1 MSENKKRRP
10 ILYNGQV
17 YGEPVSKG
25 GGGGP
30 KAMPY
35 TYEQARDFVL
45 NDIHET
51 REVLRKMPDSARLPN
66 EIILSLTLQPEFSAK
81 SYYPETL
88 FDLGYEKFGLTEIGS
103 RVWKNKDYKSNEKEI
118 IEVESEEYVAP
129 TFSKMFFVRATEKSL
144 TKFENQLKKSTST
157 LTKSFQTDIRKIS
170 SLGILPTSEQILG
183 LSDDWQQGRLEAVLH
198 PFGIDKGKSLEHFLN
213 HISEAGA
220 NTDDVRFKQYRSGVS
235 FISFNGDKNILDSLT
250 GYNPLRTIHP
260 LKMRDLPEIARGT
273 SINGGPNIPKFTIK
287 SKTVVGVLD
296 GGLDDNNPYTK
307 NYSESEFSVTGS
319 PIAELIEHGTQ
330 VTGAVL
336 YGPLNN
342 YSTGDTLPEP
352 FVSVKTFG
360 VLSSN
365 STDPELYDAIDA
377 IEKIIPNNK
386 DIKVYNL
393 SLGPRG
399 PILDDTISRF
409 TYSFDL
415 LSIDHEVLFCVAV
428 GNDGHLK
435 GYERI
440 QSPSDAVNC
449 LAVGAYTNR
458 KGNSIRAP
466 YSSIGPGREGSKMKP
481 DIMAFGGCD
490 QHPIH
495 LVSQKLGNK
504 VWSQGTSFASPIA
517 ASLAGR
523 LVGESNNTIDTLT
536 AKALMIHSA
545 RDNSLNGS
553 HCLEMGHGIVP
564 DEMENIISCNEKS
577 YTLIYRGELDPAKYA
592 EFLIPWDE
600 NITKGKANFKWT
612 VAVLTDIDQLS
623 TDDYT
628 TSSVEIAFYPN
639 RNKYVFKNNTGID
652 LEGDAKKS
660 EVVDISKNPE
670 RMEYLLLNGWEQS
683 NFPQTDSAKPQ
694 FRTELELKE
703 DLKWDSLDAREV
715 TKLSKSIDEPVFHIH
730 ALGRGNRNGVK
741 KVKFALIL
749 TVTTPKTEID
759 LYANILNKYSALIPL
774 QIDIKAQSEIV
785 IKTKSND

>member
-1 MSENKKRRP
+1 MSENSKRRP
-10 ILYNGQV
+10 ILYNGQI
-17 YGEPVSKG
+17 YGEPVSKSG
-25 GGGGP
+25 GGGQ

-35 TYEQARDFVL
+35 TYEEARDFVL
-45 NDIHET
+45 NDINET
-51 REVLRKMPDSARLPN
+51 REVLRKMPQSARLPN

-88 FDLGYEKFGLTEIGS
+88 FDLGSEKFGFTEIGS
-103 RVWKNKDYKSNEKEI
+103 RVWKNKKNESNEKEI
-118 IEVESEEYVAP
+118 LNVDPS
-129 TFSKMFFVRATEKSL
+129 FSKMFFVRATEKSL
-144 TKFENQLKKSTST
+144 VQFENQLKKSAST
-157 LTKSFQTDIRKIS
+157 LTKSFQTDVRKIS
-170 SLGILPTSEQILG
+170 SFGILSTSEQILG
-183 LSDDWQQGRLEAVLH
+183 LPDDWQEGRLEAVLH
-198 PFGIDKGKSLEHFLN
+198 PFGLDREKTLEHFLN
-213 HISEAGA
+213 HISKVGVNAE
-220 NTDDVRFKQYRSGVS
+220 DVRFKQYRSGVS
-235 FISFNGDKNILDSLT
+235 FISFNGNKSILDSLN

-260 LKMRDLPEIARGT
+260 LKMRELPTISRGT
-273 SINGGPNIPKFTIK
+273 NISGGPNIPKFTK
-287 SKTVVGVLD
+287 KPKTVVGVLD

-307 NYSESEFSVTGS
+307 NYSESEFSVTGNAV
-319 PIAELIEHGTQ
+319 PELIEHGTQ

-336 YGPLNN
+336 YGPLNDFT
-342 YSTGDTLPEP
+342 TGDTLPEP

-377 IEKIIPNNK
+377 IEKIIPENK
-386 DIKVYNL
+386 HIKVYNL

-399 PILDDTISRF
+399 PILDDSISRF
-409 TYSFDL
+409 TYSCDL

-428 GNDGHLK
+428 GNDGNLK

-449 LAVGAYTNR
+449 LAVGSFTKR
-458 KGNSIRAP
+458 QGISIRAP

-481 DIMAFGGCD
+481 DVMAFGGCD

-495 LVSQKLGNK
+495 LVSQKLGSK

-545 RDNSLNGS
+545 RDNNLNGS

-564 DEMENIISCNEKS
+564 DEMENIISCGEKS
-577 YTLIYRGELDPAKYA
+577 YTLIYRGELDPTKYA

-600 NITKGKANFKWT
+600 SITEGKANFKWT

-628 TSSVEIAFYPN
+628 TSSVEVAFYPN

-652 LEGDAKKS
+652 LDGNTKKS
-660 EVVDISKNPE
+660 EIVDISKNPE
-670 RMEYLLLNGWEQS
+670 RMDYLILNGWEQS

-703 DLKWDSLDAREV
+703 DLKWDSSDAREV
-715 TKLSKSIDEPVFHIH
+715 TKFSKSIDEPVFHIH
-730 ALGRGNRNGVK
+730 ALGRGNRNGVN

-749 TVTTPKTEID
+749 SVTTPKAIVD

-774 QIDIKAQSEIV
+774 QIDIKAQTEVVVSTESE
-785 IKTKSND
+785 K

>member
-17 YGEPVSKG
+17 YGEPVTKG
-25 GGGGP
+25 GGGGT

-35 TYEQARDFVL
+35 TYEQAREIIL
-45 NDIHET
+45 NDINET
-51 REVLRKMPDSARLPN
+51 REVLRNMPDSARLPN

-103 RVWKNKDYKSNEKEI
+103 RVWRNKNYDTNKITD
-118 IEVESEEYVAP
+118 VESEEYVAP
-129 TFSKMFFVRATEKSL
+129 TFSKMFFIRATEESL
-144 TKFENQLKKSTST
+144 IKFENQLKKSSST

-170 SLGILPTSEQILG
+170 NLGILPTNEQILG
-183 LSDDWQQGRLEAVLH
+183 LPDDWQQGRLEAVLH
-198 PFGIDKGKSLEHFLN
+198 PFGIDKDKSLEHFIN
-213 HISEAGA
+213 HISKAGV
-220 NTDDVRFKQYRSGVS
+220 NTDDVKFKQYRSGVS
-235 FISFNGDKNILDSLT
+235 FISFNGNKHVLDSLL

-260 LKMRDLPEIARGT
+260 LKMRDLPAIARGT
-273 SINGGPNIPKFTIK
+273 SLTGGPNIPKFTKK
-287 SKTVVGVLD
+287 SKTVIGVID
-296 GGLDDNNPYTK
+296 GGLDDSNPYTK
-307 NYSESEFSVTGS
+307 NYSESEFSVSGS
-319 PIAELIEHGTQ
+319 PIPGYVEHGTQ

-352 FVSVKTFG
+352 LVSVKTFG

-365 STDPELYDAIDA
+365 TNDPELYDAIDA
-377 IEKIIPNNK
+377 IEKIIPSNK
-386 DIKVYNL
+386 GIKVYNL
-393 SLGPRG
+393 SLGPSG
-399 PILDDTISRF
+399 PILDDSISRF
-409 TYSFDL
+409 TYSCDL

-428 GNDGHLK
+428 GNDGHVK

-449 LAVGAYTNR
+449 LAVGAFTNR
-458 KGNSIRAP
+458 KGVSMRAP

-490 QHPIH
+490 QYPIH
-495 LVSQKLGNK
+495 LVSQNLGSK

-523 LVGESNNTIDTLT
+523 LVGESNSTVDTLT

-545 RDNSLNGS
+545 RDNNLNGS
-553 HCLEMGHGIVP
+553 HCLEMGHGIIP
-564 DEMENIISCNEKS
+564 DEMENIISCNDKS

-623 TDDYT
+623 SDDYT
-628 TSSVEIAFYPN
+628 TSSVEVAFYPN

-652 LEGDAKKS
+652 LDGDAKKS
-660 EVVDISKNPE
+660 EIVDILKNPE

-715 TKLSKSIDEPVFHIH
+715 TKFSKSIDEPVFHIH
-730 ALGRGNRNGVK
+730 ALGRGNRNGGK

-749 TVTTPKTEID
+749 TVTTPKAEVD

-774 QIDIKAQSEIV
+774 QIDIEARSEV
-785 IKTKSND
+785 VVKTDSDN